1 MTNKKTLIIP
11 LNSAAANA
19 QNHINPTPAEPITF
33 DSHKLLREHRERE
46 AEAHRQL
53 AARMAANMC
62 QIMANLQ
69 QSIALGSGYP
79 TKEETVTLRNLSGCI
94 KTLTELANP
103 APPKKASAHQLRQW
117 EKFKRKIDLAH

>member
-11 LNSAAANA
+11 LNSATPNA
-19 QNHINPTPAEPITF
+19 QDHINPAPAESVVF
-33 DSHKLLREHRERE
+33 DPLQLLEDFYASRE
-46 AEAHRQL
+46 EAHRKL
-53 AARMAANMC
+53 AASLVADTH

-117 EKFKRKIDLAH
+117 ENFKRKIELAH

>member
-11 LNSAAANA
+11 LNSATPNA
-19 QNHINPTPAEPITF
+19 QDHINPAPAESVVF
-33 DSHKLLREHRERE
+33 DPLQLLEDFYASRE
-46 AEAHRQL
+46 EAHRKL
-53 AARMAANMC
+53 AASLVADTY

-103 APPKKASAHQLRQW
+103 APPKKASAQHLHQW